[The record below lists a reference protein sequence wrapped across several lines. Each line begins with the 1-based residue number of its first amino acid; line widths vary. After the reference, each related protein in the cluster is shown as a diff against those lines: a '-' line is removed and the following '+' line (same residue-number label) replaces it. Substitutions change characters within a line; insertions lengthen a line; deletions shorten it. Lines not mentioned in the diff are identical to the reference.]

1 MNDALALVFDVG
13 TQSVRA
19 MLFDAAGH
27 IVRSAQDIYE
37 QPYYS
42 RNPNWAEQRPDFY
55 FEHICIVSQRL
66 KDQSPEDFARAASVA
81 VTVFRDTTVCMGKDG
96 RPLRDC
102 ILWMDQRRAENPK
115 PLPAERR
122 AIFALAGMT
131 ETVEMLHRTSACNW
145 IAENEPELWKKTDK
159 YVCLSTYLNYR
170 FTGRIADSSA
180 SLMAKI
186 PYDYKNRKW
195 DKNGLTRCV

>member
-19 MLFDAAGH
+19 MLFDAAGN
-27 IVRSAQDIYE
+27 IIRAAQDIYE

-81 VTVFRDTTVCMGKDG
+81 VTEAHKFNFFSFHFFHERSNVFY
-96 RPLRDC
+96 
-102 ILWMDQRRAENPK
+102 
-115 PLPAERR
+115 
-122 AIFALAGMT
+122 
-131 ETVEMLHRTSACNW
+131 SADFIKHFKNS
-145 IAENEPELWKKTDK
+145 
-159 YVCLSTYLNYR
+159 LSSPPYLMCR
-170 FTGRIADSSA
+170 
-180 SLMAKI
+180 
-186 PYDYKNRKW
+186 
-195 DKNGLTRCV
+195 

>member
-81 VTVFRDTTVCMGKDG
+81 VTV
-96 RPLRDC
+96 
-102 ILWMDQRRAENPK
+102 
-115 PLPAERR
+115 
-122 AIFALAGMT
+122 
-131 ETVEMLHRTSACNW
+131 
-145 IAENEPELWKKTDK
+145 
-159 YVCLSTYLNYR
+159 
-170 FTGRIADSSA
+170 
-180 SLMAKI
+180 
-186 PYDYKNRKW
+186 
-195 DKNGLTRCV
+195 

>member
-37 QPYYS
+37 YPYYS

-96 RPLRDC
+96 RPLHPLDGSAP
-102 ILWMDQRRAENPK
+102 RRK
-115 PLPAERR
+115 PEAAPGRTQGDLRARR
-122 AIFALAGMT
+122 
-131 ETVEMLHRTSACNW
+131 
-145 IAENEPELWKKTDK
+145 
-159 YVCLSTYLNYR
+159 
-170 FTGRIADSSA
+170 
-180 SLMAKI
+180 
-186 PYDYKNRKW
+186 YDGDR
-195 DKNGLTRCV
+195 